1 MEMTVNI
8 GYPQILD
15 LVRQLPEKDIQKLVK
30 DIQVK
35 FAISEKDRIMSKT
48 YSPIQELVMQAPTWT
63 DEEYNNFLETRQHIN
78 QSRLK

>member
-1 MEMTVNI
+1 METTINT

-15 LVRQLPEKDIQKLVK
+15 LVRQLPEKDIQKLVEY
-30 DIQVK
+30 IQIK
-35 FAISEKDRIMSKT
+35 FAVSEKNQVMPKT
-48 YSPIQELVMQAPTWT
+48 YSAIQELVMQAPTWT